1 MTIQVNNITD
11 FINLIETCISNNI
24 KDVRVFTSE
33 ETKCTTQRISKPEE
47 LKYDTSFTYVLFTPL
62 YNAIY
67 SDKIKAENYDT
78 IFKDLLLF
86 QKQCNYDF
94 RIQRFKNIS
103 FDASKNILK
112 VDSQL
117 DVI

>member
-33 ETKCTTQRISKPEE
+33 ETKRISKPEE

-86 QKQCNYDF
+86 QKQCNHDF

>member
-24 KDVRVFTSE
+24 KDIRLFINE
-33 ETKCTTQRISKPEE
+33 ENTCTTQKISKSE
-47 LKYDTSFTYVLFTPL
+47 LLRYDTSFTYVLFTPL
-62 YNAIY
+62 YTAIY

-78 IFKDLLLF
+78 IFKNLLSF
-86 QKQCNYDF
+86 QEQCNHDF

>member
-24 KDVRVFTSE
+24 KDIRMFTSE
-33 ETKCTTQRISKPEE
+33 ETKCANQKISKSET
-47 LKYDTSFTYVLFTPL
+47 LRYDTSFIFVLFTPL
-62 YNAIY
+62 YTAIY
-67 SDKIKAENYDT
+67 SDKIKTENYDT
-78 IFKDLLLF
+78 IFKNLLLF
-86 QKQCNYDF
+86 QKQCNHDF
-94 RIQRFKNIS
+94 CIQRFRKIS